1 MRSRN
6 LLREND
12 LNGFGEGLALSD
24 TARLMDLG
32 QKLSRTGTISFF
44 SFKRGFF
51 EVFNGALHSRD
62 GWSLAPLVVVAIEW
76 EC

>member
-1 MRSRN
+1 V
-6 LLREND
+6 LI
-12 LNGFGEGLALSD
+12 NGFEEGLALSD

-32 QKLSRTGTISFF
+32 QKLSRTGTLSFF
-44 SFKRGFF
+44 SFKRFF
-51 EVFNGALHSRD
+51 EGFNGALHSRD